1 MKSILSLALAL
12 ALGSV
17 AAQAGCGKIETT
29 EGTLKDFNKETKTL
43 TVQAKDAK
51 TVTITLTPT
60 TKGADLVAG
69 LVGKN
74 VSVEATHNKATAV
87 AAK

>member
-1 MKSILSLALAL
+1 MKTFLTLTAVLS
-12 ALGSV
+12 LGSV

-29 EGTLKDFNKETKTL
+29 AGKLKAFNAESKTL
-43 TVQAKDAK
+43 TVEAGGKD
-51 TVTITLTPT
+51 VQITLTPE
-60 TKGADLVAG
+60 TKGADQVAG

-74 VSVEATHNKATAV
+74 VTVDASHKKATSV

>member
-1 MKSILSLALAL
+1 MKSLLSLALAL
-12 ALGSV
+12 AFGTI

-29 EGTLKDFNKETKTL
+29 EGTLKSFDKETKTL
-43 TVQAKDAK
+43 KVEAKDAK
-51 TVTITLTPT
+51 VVTVTLTPT
-60 TKGADLVAG
+60 TKGADKVAD
-69 LVGKN
+69 LVGKA